1 MYQYG
6 NVAFKY
12 QNERRYKRPN
22 TIQSQKNSKTDNHS
36 QSELRPSILTLSR
49 GKLLVLFA
57 MIIVI
62 AVLILLMARS
72 VIITEINY
80 DYLALEKELQQLQ
93 ESNALL
99 EAEIVELR
107 SPDRILSLAEK
118 ELGMTMRENS
128 VTIMSRSNVK
138 QP

>member
-22 TIQSQKNSKTDNHS
+22 SIKSQQNLKTDNHS
-36 QSELRPSILTLSR
+36 QIEVRPSVLALSR

-57 MIIVI
+57 LIIVV

-128 VTIMSRSNVK
+128 VTIMSRSKIK